1 MKIKEEQLKQVK
13 EYYTTIDKVVFDV
26 GIVETKKHSLLHE
39 VARLNELLENFK
51 KELQSEYG
59 DVNIDMETGEYTEI
73 EKEVEELE
81 AKNV

>member
-1 MKIKEEQLKQVK
+1 MKIKEEQLKKVK

-39 VARLNELLENFK
+39 VARLNELLENLK
-51 KELQSEYG
+51 KELQEEYG
-59 DVNIDMETGEYTEI
+59 DVNIDMETGEYTDV

-81 AKNV
+81 AENV

>member
-39 VARLNELLENFK
+39 VARLNELLEGYK

-73 EKEVEELE
+73 EKKVEELE
-81 AKNV
+81 AEDA

>member
-81 AKNV
+81 AENV

>member
-13 EYYTTIDKVVFDV
+13 EYYTTIDKVVFDI

-39 VARLNELLENFK
+39 VARLNELLENYK

-81 AKNV
+81 AENV

>member
-39 VARLNELLENFK
+39 VARLNELLESYK

-73 EKEVEELE
+73 EKKVEELE
-81 AKNV
+81 AEDA